1 MCSPT
6 ALRAVPATPISKEPE
21 IVLTS
26 GKPFVVGKALR
37 AKSLSAGFL
46 TAYQQHFENEGAGIF
61 DKMYKQFPSDYFW
74 GLVKLAQIM
83 RVEIGQAGAFDRPQN
98 REEALRRLEENAGTH
113 AREMLEKFLDGL
125 SETEAKQ
132 LGDNTNESA

>member
-1 MCSPT
+1 MPSRK
-6 ALRAVPATPISKEPE
+6 AAAAKEPE

-46 TAYQQHFENEGAGIF
+46 TAYQHHFENEGAGIF